1 MKDYYPDKHCLLTII
16 LLIILS
22 EALIWFTSW
31 KFIPERFAVA
41 VTIIRITAIV
51 IGVILGFIYFPLF
64 FRTVK
69 YTLTETE
76 IIRTSGVFIKIHQ
89 SIKYSSIQYVTVVTT
104 PLSQYTGLNFIIY
117 FVYGGQLRLLF
128 LDHEDAM
135 EILQLSGIRE
145 EE

>member
-1 MKDYYPDKHCLLTII
+1 MKHYRPDRKCLHALR
-16 LLIILS
+16 LIISL
-22 EALIWFTSW
+22 
-31 KFIPERFAVA
+31 
-41 VTIIRITAIV
+41 ITALLLAAVYYFITV
-51 IGVILGFIYFPLF
+51 RLLVVLLSAIIGSAAFFMMFAYLPLF
-64 FRTVK
+64 ISSIK
-69 YTLTETE
+69 YTATDTE
-76 IIRTSGVFIKIHQ
+76 ILKTSGVFIKIHQ